1 MKRIV
6 WMMLATGLV
15 LGAGGLKTQKNRCM
29 RGDVSSCMDVGAYY
43 ASRDRGAQA
52 APYLSRACNRGAA
65 DACDDL
71 AFIYANAKGV
81 RQDYTKAM
89 RYWSRGCQLG
99 SGSACANYDLAKKRV
114 ARLRRRRR

>member
-6 WMMLATGLV
+6 WMMLAAGLV
-15 LGAGGLKTQKNRCM
+15 LSAGGLKAQKSRCM
-29 RGDVSSCMDVGAYY
+29 RGNVASCMDVGAYY

-52 APYLSRACNRGAA
+52 APYLSRACNHGAA

-71 AFIYANAKGV
+71 AYIYANAKGV
-81 RQDYTKAM
+81 RQSYTKAM

-99 SGSACANYDLAKKRV
+99 SRSACANYDLAKKRV

>member
-6 WMMLATGLV
+6 GMMLAMGLI
-15 LGAGGLKTQKNRCM
+15 LSAGGLKTQKSRCN
-29 RGDVSSCMDVGAYY
+29 RGDVASCVDVGTYY

-52 APYLSRACNRGAA
+52 APYLSRACSRGAA

-81 RQDYTKAM
+81 RQSYTKAM
-89 RYWSRGCQLG
+89 RYWSRGCRLG
-99 SGSACANYDLAKKRV
+99 SRSACANYDLAKARV
-114 ARLRRRRR
+114 RRLRKRR

>member
-6 WMMLATGLV
+6 GMTLAMGLI
-15 LGAGGLKTQKNRCM
+15 LSAGGLKTQKSRCN
-29 RGDVSSCMDVGAYY
+29 RGDVASCVDVGTYY

-52 APYLSRACNRGAA
+52 APYLSRACSRGAA

-81 RQDYTKAM
+81 RQSYTKAM
-89 RYWSRGCQLG
+89 RYWSRGCRLG
-99 SGSACANYDLAKKRV
+99 SRSACANYDLAKARV
-114 ARLRRRRR
+114 RRLRKRR